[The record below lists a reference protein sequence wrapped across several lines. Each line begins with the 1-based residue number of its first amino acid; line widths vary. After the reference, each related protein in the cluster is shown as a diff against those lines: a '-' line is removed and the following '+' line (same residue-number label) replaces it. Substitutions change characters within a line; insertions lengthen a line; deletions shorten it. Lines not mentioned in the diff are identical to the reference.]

1 MGEEDVLRKDFE
13 DCGPVTEIKLLKDAE
28 TGRSRGIAFITFATK
43 EGVKKALEFDGDDY
57 GGRNIKVN
65 LATSKGDGKGKGP
78 GEKPAGCT
86 SVVVKGLSY
95 EVTEDD
101 LRKTFKNCNNVK
113 LLTDRETGE
122 SKGIGFVDF
131 DDEKSVDEA
140 IKLNNTELKGRTFF
154 MDYARP
160 RV

>member
-1 MGEEDVLRKDFE
+1 MGELKVFVGGLPFSIEEDVLRKDFE
-13 DCGPVTEIKLLKDAE
+13 ECGPVTEIKLLKDAE

-65 LATSKGDGKGKGP
+65 LATSKGDGKGKGKDKGKGKGKSKGP

-95 EVTEDD
+95 
-101 LRKTFKNCNNVK
+101 
-113 LLTDRETGE
+113 
-122 SKGIGFVDF
+122 
-131 DDEKSVDEA
+131 
-140 IKLNNTELKGRTFF
+140 
-154 MDYARP
+154 
-160 RV
+160 

>member
-1 MGEEDVLRKDFE
+1 MGLRKDFE
-13 DCGPVTEIKLLKDAE
+13 ECGPVTEIKLLKDAE

-65 LATSKGDGKGKGP
+65 LATPKGDGKGKGKSKGP
-78 GEKPAGCT
+78 GEKPVGCT

-101 LRKTFKNCNNVK
+101 LRKNCNNVK

-131 DDEKSVDEA
+131 DDGKQVDEA